1 MNTENLKVHNKN
13 LKNCQEAFKKLQK
26 GLTDVVNALDS
37 DAQPHNIQSK
47 IKNFNKKL
55 NKLFELCRKTR
66 EQLDKLPQKYKSAI
80 YESTLNDI
88 EKISQNLIN
97 GLKTYAN
104 AG

>member
-26 GLTDVVNALDS
+26 GLNDIVNALNS
-37 DAQPHNIQSK
+37 DAQPRNIQSK

-55 NKLFELCRKTR
+55 NKLFELCQKSR
-66 EQLDKLPQKYKSAI
+66 EQLDKLPKKYKSAI